1 MTIHCVSRRP
11 HLAVLVLVIFA
22 GLIHYIFWHIIDD
35 ASLSNTNTLKGE
47 QIETYTLPQHVQLE
61 KVPHLTPIDPNLLI
75 LSGTHSIDIAH
86 RNGYLHTGHCLYIMD
101 ADGLLL
107 FLKRSPFVVTCPN
120 TWSILGEHSIAN
132 EAAYDTVVRGMEE
145 ELGLKQLKQVETAT
159 NYHDDGQEEVK
170 SIFSTKLQTI
180 DKETIEVTIQNITEY
195 PLYYIRHYGPRLDNR
210 IDSQLTYLWLVR
222 LPRRHYEIRIQLDH
236 EVADHKWISLDEFSD
251 WIEADAR
258 RDDEENIDFDKK
270 EVNEGNERDDGPPS
284 GDFCHHTIRSLY
296 SAGLENLKL
305 LLL

>member
-1 MTIHCVSRRP
+1 MTIHCVHRRP

-35 ASLSNTNTLKGE
+35 ATLSNKSKGE
-47 QIETYTLPQHVQLE
+47 QIETYTVPHHVQLE
-61 KVPHLTPIDPNLLI
+61 KVPHLTPIEPNLLI
-75 LSGTHSIDIAH
+75 PSGSHSIDIAH
-86 RNGYLHTGHCLYIMD
+86 RNGYLHTGHCLYIID

-107 FLKRSPFVVTCPN
+107 FLKRSPIVVTCPN

-145 ELGLKQLKQVETAT
+145 ELGLKQLKPETAT
-159 NYHDDGQEEVK
+159 NDHDDGQEEVVK

-180 DKETIEVTIQNITEY
+180 DKDTIEVTIQNITEH
-195 PLYYIRHYGPRLDNR
+195 PLYYIRYYGPRLDNR
-210 IDSQLTYLWLVR
+210 IDSQLTYLWLAR
-222 LPRRHYEIRIQLDH
+222 LPKRHDEIHIRLDD
-236 EVADHKWISLDEFSD
+236 EVIDHKWISLDEFSD

-258 RDDEENIDFDKK
+258 RDDEDNTEDVDK
-270 EVNEGNERDDGPPS
+270 EVERDDGPPS

-296 SAGLENLKL
+296 SAGLEKLKL